1 MLQKSASWLS
11 FGKVCVCIH
20 VTMLGWLGCIK
31 NSGQKDTQA
40 WGAGPGTSK
49 VKKKALKLFLY
60 LSKVKW
66 DFISTSHLF
75 FSASVARPPQPTSTS
90 LFKFRAQ
97 RSLKPN
103 SKISG
108 VENLM
113 GPDADPRWYW
123 GSEMRWLL
131 SHFSGPVGNESM
143 RGWKRPSTWRRQERA
158 ASVSAGI
165 MAASSPSRDHL
176 AWTWFLGQL
185 MYHKGSPFTS
195 PYCFMNK
202 AV

>member
-20 VTMLGWLGCIK
+20 VTMLGWSGCIK

-75 FSASVARPPQPTSTS
+75 FSASVARPPQPTTTS

-113 GPDADPRWYW
+113 GLMQILDDAGAVRWD
-123 GSEMRWLL
+123 GFCPTSQGLLEMKAWEGGKGPLHGGGKKERPVLVQELWQLL
-131 SHFSGPVGNESM
+131 V
-143 RGWKRPSTWRRQERA
+143 
-158 ASVSAGI
+158 
-165 MAASSPSRDHL
+165 HL
-176 AWTWFLGQL
+176 EIILHELG
-185 MYHKGSPFTS
+185 F
-195 PYCFMNK
+195 
-202 AV
+202 